1 MSKADDNDNLSGGGY
16 LAWLFISV
24 VTILMVT
31 LIIPFPISL
40 AVSLIIIIALYVIRA
55 DMGLKKTG
63 MGDIRGWYK
72 SVSSSGSRRGWG
84 TDVSSSVYKALRFS
98 CMKCGN
104 EHRKTACP
112 KCGSRAVKVS

>member
-63 MGDIRGWYK
+63 MGGIRVGINQSLPQDLVEVGAQMSAAPYI
-72 SVSSSGSRRGWG
+72 R
-84 TDVSSSVYKALRFS
+84 
-98 CMKCGN
+98 
-104 EHRKTACP
+104 P
-112 KCGSRAVKVS
+112 